1 MWRQQTQSL
10 AFLTCKK
17 AFRTCL
23 SLLIF
28 GLILTSCRSVR
39 QVQPGDRALW
49 ETTLLING
57 KKSNDREAWAVIR
70 QQPAPRK
77 LFGYKP
83 VMVDTALAIRSA
95 QQLQQFAINKGYFRA
110 KAHYTYEETGD
121 KKAAITYHIE
131 TGPRFFIQSIHYD
144 IEDEQ
149 LKRLHQR
156 AFGRSRISTGKP
168 FVLSEMEAERERLTT
183 LFRNN
188 GYFAFPRDRIR
199 FTIDTLS
206 EPLQIDL
213 SVLIPNPRERAGDSL
228 VSKSPVPNTISQIV
242 INPDYRIR
250 NKRADTV
257 AFLGYNILYE
267 SSDSIWIAPRVLT
280 DVLEFSTGS
289 TYRENRIKNSY
300 QHINRLRMF
309 SSTEINFRA
318 DENDTTGRNLIANIS
333 LIPLPRRSFT
343 AEVEALTTAAQLGT
357 NANIG
362 WINRNAFGGGENL
375 SVRLRGGIE
384 SQAIGELA
392 TDQFFNTFELS
403 AEVSLLFP
411 RFLLPFNTIGII
423 PKRMQPRTRMLLS
436 AGRQS
441 RVEFDRILYRG
452 TLGYIWQQDLEQT
465 HMVDLVD
472 INVVQISQLR
482 DEFLQNLNFLF
493 GFRNTFISSTRYTY
507 TFNNQLTSNK
517 PVKYFFRGMIE
528 VAGNTLS
535 GIDAATGFPTD
546 SLGASEILGV
556 NYAQYVKA
564 EVDYRQFWNLT
575 PKSSL
580 VWRAFFGYTRAYGNS
595 IDPVFGYQPPFEK
608 RYFAGG
614 NNDIRAFLPYRLGPG
629 NNQGAD
635 TLFNTAPIK
644 LMTNLE
650 YRFPVYQKFKGAVFL
665 DAGNIYYE
673 NLRLPDGSRVA
684 DENPEYVLR
693 WETLLESLALGSGV
707 GIRYDFGFF
716 VVRLDAAYPLYNPN
730 EPVGNRFI
738 TDDLRFSRIAWNV
751 ALGYPF

>member
-1 MWRQQTQSL
+1 MHRQQTQSL
-10 AFLTCKK
+10 VFLRIKK
-17 AFRTCL
+17 TIYACL
-23 SLLIF
+23 SLL
-28 GLILTSCRSVR
+28 LIGFLLSSCRSVR

-57 KKSNDREAWAVIR
+57 KKSNNREAWAVIR

-83 VMVDTALAIRSA
+83 VIVDTALAIRSA
-95 QQLQQFAINKGYFRA
+95 QQLQQFAINQGYFRA
-110 KAHYTYEETGD
+110 NAHYTYEETGD
-121 KKAAITYHIE
+121 KRAAITYHIE
-131 TGPRFFIQSIHYD
+131 TGPRFFIKNIDYEID
-144 IEDEQ
+144 DAQ
-149 LKRLHQR
+149 LNRLQER
-156 AFGRSRISTGKP
+156 TSGRRRISTGNP

-188 GYFAFPRDRIR
+188 GYFGFPRDRIR

-213 SVLIPNPRERAGDSL
+213 KILIPNPRERVGDSL
-228 VSKSPVPNTISQIV
+228 VSKPPVPNIISQIV

-250 NKRADTV
+250 NKKADTV
-257 AFLGYNILYE
+257 NFLGYNLLYE
-267 SSDSIWIAPRVLT
+267 NKDSIWIAPRVLT
-280 DVLEFSTGS
+280 DVLEFSSGS

-318 DENDTTGRNLIANIS
+318 DESDTTGRNIVANIS

-403 AEVSLLFP
+403 AEASLLFP

-465 HMVDLVD
+465 HMIDLFDV
-472 INVVQISQLR
+472 NVVQISQLR

-507 TFNNQLTSNK
+507 TYNNQLTSNK
-517 PVKYFFRGMIE
+517 PLKFFFRGMVE

-535 GIDAATGFPTD
+535 AMDAVSGFPTD
-546 SLGASEILGV
+546 SLGAGEVLGI
-556 NYAQYVKA
+556 NYAQYIKA
-564 EVDYRQFWNLT
+564 EIDYRQFWRLT
-575 PKSSL
+575 PKSTL

>member
-1 MWRQQTQSL
+1 MWPQQTQSL
-10 AFLTCKK
+10 AFLTYKK
-17 AFRTCL
+17 AFRACL

-156 AFGRSRISTGKP
+156 AFGRSRIATGKP
-168 FVLSEMEAERERLTT
+168 FVLSEMEAERERLTI

-199 FTIDTLS
+199 FTIDTLG

-213 SVLIPNPRERAGDSL
+213 SVFIPNPRERAGDSL
-228 VSKSPVPNTISQIV
+228 VSKSPVPNTISKII

-267 SSDSIWIAPRVLT
+267 SNDSIWIAPRVLT

-465 HMVDLVD
+465 HMIDLVD

-517 PVKYFFRGMIE
+517 PVKYFFRGTIE

-546 SLGASEILGV
+546 SLGASEVLGI

>member
-1 MWRQQTQSL
+1 MWLKQTQSL
-10 AFLTCKK
+10 AFLTLKK
-17 AFRTCL
+17 AVRACL
-23 SLLIF
+23 SLLLLGF
-28 GLILTSCRSVR
+28 ILTSCRSVR

-131 TGPRFFIQSIHYD
+131 TGPRFFIKNIHYN

-156 AFGRSRISTGKP
+156 ASGRMRISTGKP
-168 FVLSEMEAERERLTT
+168 FVLSDMEAERERLTT

-206 EPLQIDL
+206 EPMHIDL
-213 SVLIPNPRERAGDSL
+213 SVLIPNPRERVGDSL
-228 VSKSPVPNTISQIV
+228 ASKSPVPNTISQII

-267 SSDSIWIAPRVLT
+267 SKDSIWIAPRVLT

-300 QHINRLRMF
+300 QHINRLRIF

-318 DENDTTGRNLIANIS
+318 DENDTTGRNLVANIS

-357 NANIG
+357 NANIA
-362 WINRNAFGGGENL
+362 WINRNVFGGGENL
-375 SVRLRGGIE
+375 SIRLRGGIE

-403 AEVSLLFP
+403 AEASLLFP
-411 RFLLPFNTIGII
+411 RFLLPFNSIGII
-423 PKRMQPRTRMLLS
+423 PKRIQPRTRLLLS

-517 PVKYFFRGMIE
+517 PLKYFFRGTIE

-546 SLGASEILGV
+546 SLGASEVLGI
-556 NYAQYVKA
+556 NYAQYIKA